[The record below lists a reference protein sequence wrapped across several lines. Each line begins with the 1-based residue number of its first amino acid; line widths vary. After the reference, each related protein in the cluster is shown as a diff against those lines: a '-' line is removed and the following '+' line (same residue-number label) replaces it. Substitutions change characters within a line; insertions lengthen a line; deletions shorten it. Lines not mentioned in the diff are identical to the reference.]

1 MIYQNN
7 KRKIKLKFSIN
18 KKIIKLQIEDKFNN
32 ILYII
37 MNKIIKYFINK
48 KINKYKIILKL
59 YMDKLDYNY
68 YKLFKNN

>member
-7 KRKIKLKFSIN
+7 KRKIKLKFNIN

-48 KINKYKIILKL
+48 KIN
-59 YMDKLDYNY
+59 
-68 YKLFKNN
+68 